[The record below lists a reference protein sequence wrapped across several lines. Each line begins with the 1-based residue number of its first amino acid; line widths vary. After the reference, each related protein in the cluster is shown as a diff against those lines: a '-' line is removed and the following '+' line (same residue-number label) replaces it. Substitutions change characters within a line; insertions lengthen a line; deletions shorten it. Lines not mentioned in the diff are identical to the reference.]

1 MRYKLVVLFVCAMA
15 FVTQAADAPKE
26 KEAKL
31 GIGLNAGVQKP
42 YCDVLH
48 TGLAPAGEV
57 MMRLLLGKMFNISL
71 SVGGG
76 LLSDGFS
83 YSTFKTTMAVADLK
97 LNVNLSTTGRM
108 RPYLSVGAS
117 GYSFDYKKEKPW
129 AIGLPGNEGK
139 RFTSSA
145 VIFGGGVEYLTS
157 PKFAINLFADY
168 RHTPTDLL
176 DGAEIGKAKDG
187 YLNGRVGFTYYLGGR
202 SIKKAGKPEDDLI
215 ALQQGEAGDLNAV
228 NKDKLATFE
237 AKLDKLEA
245 GDADLSMESYV
256 RLKSRVDELGQLIES
271 KEKELDDLH
280 SALDFK
286 NRRIADLESSL
297 QKATSVGIPAGS
309 VSVTDFSPAYDQA
322 LRNFYSR
329 NYNEAIA
336 VFEQLKIKYP
346 NHALASNCQYW
357 VGECYFGMQNYQQ
370 ALDAFQGVFNWAN
383 STKKDDAT
391 LMLGRC
397 YLNLKDQEKAR
408 GYFKGVIDDY
418 PDSEYREKARQW
430 LNRIG

>member
-1 MRYKLVVLFVCAMA
+1 MTR
-15 FVTQAADAPKE
+15 AADAPKE

-83 YSTFKTTMAVADLK
+83 YSTYSTTMAVADLK
-97 LNVNLSTTGRM
+97 LNINLSSTGRM

-117 GYSFDYKKEKPW
+117 GYSFEYKRNKSW
-129 AIGLPGNEGK
+129 ALGLPSNEK
-139 RFTSSA
+139 KSFTSSA
-145 VIFGGGVEYLTS
+145 IIVGGGVEYHTS
-157 PKFAINLFADY
+157 PKFAINMFADY

-202 SIKKAGKPEDDLI
+202 AIKKQPKPEDQLI
-215 ALQQGEAGDLNAV
+215 ALQQGEAGDMSAE

-256 RLKSRVDELGQLIES
+256 RLKSRVDELNQLIES

-297 QKATSVGIPAGS
+297 QKATTGGGAITSSTTVN
-309 VSVTDFSPAYDQA
+309 VTDFSPSYDEA
-322 LRNFYSR
+322 LRHFYGRRYSQ
-329 NYNEAIA
+329 AIA
-336 VFEQLKIKYP
+336 IFDQLKTKYP

-357 VGECYFGMQNYQQ
+357 VGECYFGMANYQQ
-370 ALDAFQGVFNWAN
+370 ALDAFQAVFNWAA

-397 YLNLKDQEKAR
+397 YLNLNDRDKAR
-408 GYFKGVIDDY
+408 GYFQGVISDY
-418 PDSEYREKARQW
+418 PESEYIEKAKAW
-430 LNRIG
+430 LNKIG